1 MKLSD
6 LIVHDAD
13 QPYSL
18 EEMQAASGFY
28 SSLGSAHRLCA
39 RIIEDGA
46 GRCGWVDEDGK
57 LRHGWGYLP
66 PGEETGGLH
75 AYETRNVYQ
84 QVPNPALVAEYI
96 EGLDSE
102 QRQQYIQQL
111 LEKMRTDWYMSW
123 LRKTPDWEFIAPAL
137 SNHPDG
143 YLTVHG
149 DWSLEIR
156 KNPPDEATQ
165 ETREQATANDEA
177 AKAINAFMALPHEFF
192 DPRDRKEVK
201 P

>member
-6 LIVHDAD
+6 LKVHDG
-13 QPYSL
+13 PYT
-18 EEMQAASGFY
+18 EAEMVCASQYLSCQA
-28 SSLGSAHRLCA
+28 SAVRLCT

-46 GRCGWVDEDGK
+46 GREGWIDETGAP
-57 LRHGWGYLP
+57 RRGWSFLP

-111 LEKMRTDWYMSW
+111 LEKMRTDWMMSW

-137 SNHPDG
+137 SQHPDG